1 MRFMLIAVSFE
12 LPVTLTSKSIHIGPA
27 VLLNSGNV
35 EVAVVISLLT
45 STEDLQTGMQVFPV
59 SHPPFWF
66 PVKHGLNFAWYI
78 DVVNKGVDFGTLEI

>member
-1 MRFMLIAVSFE
+1 MRFRLMTVSFE
-12 LPVTLTSKSIHIGPA
+12 LPVTLTSECIHTSPA

-59 SHPPFWF
+59 SHPPF
-66 PVKHGLNFAWYI
+66 
-78 DVVNKGVDFGTLEI
+78 